1 MQVGGGFDFS
11 GMKEQ
16 TESWGTEHEVNDSV
30 EFIVAP
36 GEDQAIILAIP
47 LVIYH
52 YKIWIP
58 EYEVTQEEVDAY
70 NELRKENPALDP
82 YPYEEG
88 EIAINKNECEK
99 LRMQMSKEIWLSFF
113 NEYLFRNGLITQEE
127 RLKMNGK
134 IASYISRIRK

>member
-1 MQVGGGFDFS
+1 
-11 GMKEQ
+11 MKEQ

-70 NELRKENPALDP
+70 NDCARRIRRWILIRMRKE
-82 YPYEEG
+82 
-88 EIAINKNECEK
+88 
-99 LRMQMSKEIWLSFF
+99 R
-113 NEYLFRNGLITQEE
+113 
-127 RLKMNGK
+127 
-134 IASYISRIRK
+134 